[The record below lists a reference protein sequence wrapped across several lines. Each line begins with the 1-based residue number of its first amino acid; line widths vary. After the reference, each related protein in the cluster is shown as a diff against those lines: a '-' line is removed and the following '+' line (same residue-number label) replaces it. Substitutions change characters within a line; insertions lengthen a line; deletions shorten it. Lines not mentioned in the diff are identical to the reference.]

1 MRMEDKK
8 NINILVLMKLFGL
21 RLDIDSYIFL
31 FKNMMI
37 LINFIIIISLTFITK
52 NKLIPIF
59 YLISVILFELLTRYI
74 DKKIIESF
82 ENTEN
87 EIDYVITGRI
97 KYSIF
102 QKMIE
107 DLDTET
113 KYHVCRGLDEEG
125 YVKDWA
131 IFRKDMSHK
140 EYFANTNEAILSSS
154 KNDITDLLLFVEKEK
169 KDV

>member
-59 YLISVILFELLTRYI
+59 YLISVILYWN
-74 DKKIIESF
+74 K
-82 ENTEN
+82 
-87 EIDYVITGRI
+87 
-97 KYSIF
+97 
-102 QKMIE
+102 
-107 DLDTET
+107 
-113 KYHVCRGLDEEG
+113 
-125 YVKDWA
+125 
-131 IFRKDMSHK
+131 
-140 EYFANTNEAILSSS
+140 
-154 KNDITDLLLFVEKEK
+154 
-169 KDV
+169 